1 MKNCNY
7 CEHLNL
13 TEEQQHKVGTVKPHI
28 CLKYGKRV
36 FHRSTERGY
45 HEMIYPCR
53 ECENES
59 LSDSDG
65 KGLSMGRF
73 NLNQILSD
81 TSKAAAGGGSAKPRP
96 SESRY
101 EKLSVFDLVP
111 SEDNF
116 YSMREIG
123 ELKAAIEIAGKVLQ
137 NLVVVPL
144 GDGKY
149 KVIAGHRRRLASIEL
164 VNGGKPEYE
173 FVPCVIE
180 PTEEAADEQEIRDGL
195 DLIVTNSQR
204 EKTAWDKIEE
214 VRYLREVLEKAKTKP
229 RFVELLRRIVEK
241 TFEDGELQTDGTRDF
256 IAKVLH
262 TSTTQIGRYDTIIR
276 HLSPEFTE
284 ELKADHI
291 NLSTAYE
298 LAGLPAEN
306 QNAAFK
312 EYHLTGAI
320 SIKAARE
327 WKRPAPP
334 APPAEDTATPTQAE
348 RPQKEREP
356 VVERDKVPDTQTTP
370 PYSAAVERDTA
381 DGTQDTKPTESTQQ
395 SAPRRPQATRSS
407 ECGICPYCGAKF
419 DAAKVIEYS
428 IRGAAEGK
436 PHTCQHCGQRVKIFC
451 SVSYFC
457 SPAEE

>member
-1 MKNCNY
+1 
-7 CEHLNL
+7 
-13 TEEQQHKVGTVKPHI
+13 
-28 CLKYGKRV
+28 
-36 FHRSTERGY
+36 
-45 HEMIYPCR
+45 
-53 ECENES
+53 
-59 LSDSDG
+59 
-65 KGLSMGRF
+65 MGRF

-149 KVIAGHRRRLASIEL
+149 KVIAGHRRRIASIEL
-164 VNGGKPEYE
+164 VNGGKPKYE

-284 ELKADHI
+284 ELKADRI

-306 QNAAFK
+306 QNAAFQ
-312 EYHLTGAI
+312 EYRLTGAI

-356 VVERDKVPDTQTTP
+356 VVERDKVPDTQAAPPERPEAEETHAAEDKTP
-370 PYSAAVERDTA
+370 EREPDTGSNEPPAAEAQKQPDTA
-381 DGTQDTKPTESTQQ
+381 EE
-395 SAPRRPQATRSS
+395 TRCIDS
-407 ECGICPYCGAKF
+407 GICPHCREKF
-419 DAAKVIEYS
+419 DAAEAVNYS
-428 IRGAAEGK
+428 TLGTQVSG
-436 PHTCQHCGQRVKIFC
+436 PVNCPHCGELIKIFC
-451 SVSYFC
+451 SVEYLC